1 MFGPLKNAQS
11 YGPIGNFSAQA
22 RVGIVTE
29 NCKSFHMATGSA
41 ITSFLQARRLGGEPE
56 VGYVGLWE
64 SGPKDAGLEM
74 SVIEAW
80 DAEAAAISEYDRL
93 HKLVREFASTGNGQ
107 AQFVAPALRGLLES
121 FLRVAFVEH
130 FPPGKLLGEFLSRAK
145 QLAQAGKPILSE
157 KNYTELDDLREY
169 ANQFHHNGGNKTWQ
183 ENVSNVNET
192 QLKGFANR
200 VLAFTRTSHGA

>member
-64 SGPKDAGLEM
+64 SGPGRDASSKFLEGILYATLLASSQWKSWEGTIGATKDKG
-74 SVIEAW
+74 S
-80 DAEAAAISEYDRL
+80 IS
-93 HKLVREFASTGNGQ
+93 
-107 AQFVAPALRGLLES
+107 P
-121 FLRVAFVEH
+121 
-130 FPPGKLLGEFLSRAK
+130 
-145 QLAQAGKPILSE
+145 
-157 KNYTELDDLREY
+157 
-169 ANQFHHNGGNKTWQ
+169 
-183 ENVSNVNET
+183 
-192 QLKGFANR
+192 
-200 VLAFTRTSHGA
+200 AFTETTFDWFCRTPLISKYRSRMVIRLRS